1 MKRSSKMV
9 FVVPASVLVALAA
22 WLLWA
27 GRAPAQ
33 PAPASLGEAKSS
45 DPEPTGSA
53 AKKVDAQKLREV
65 QEIVSQKNREA
76 RADRE
81 AFVKDGWEMVS
92 VPPPDH
98 RVIGYDP
105 KLIATGREHD
115 LQMQLLSTV
124 PSPDQARTVAEIARR
139 AKEEKTRSVAV
150 EALGHLNAP
159 EATEAL
165 FELLPQMDA
174 NDPARS
180 QIASLLHPT
189 ALDDPMAIKVA
200 MLLDSPSLNDVEKQ
214 QIAFTLALIGL
225 RDGMTL
231 DAQAPISANAR
242 ALITQ
247 MEALAKARFVKALD
261 RQGGN
266 P

>member
-1 MKRSSKMV
+1 MKRSRKMV
-9 FVVPASVLVALAA
+9 FVVPASALVALAA
-22 WLLWA
+22 WLLVA

-33 PAPASLGEAKSS
+33 PAPFTEAKNS
-45 DPEPTGSA
+45 DPEPTGA
-53 AKKVDAQKLREV
+53 AVQKVDANKLREV
-65 QEIVSQKNREA
+65 RAIVAQKNREA
-76 RADRE
+76 SADRE

-92 VPPPDH
+92 VAPPDH
-98 RVIGYDP
+98 RVVGYDP
-105 KLIATGREHD
+105 KLIDAGREHD

-124 PSPDQARTVAEIARR
+124 PSPDQARSVAEIARR
-139 AKEEKTRSVAV
+139 AKEEKTRASAV
-150 EALGHLNAP
+150 DALGHLNAP
-159 EATEAL
+159 EATQAL
-165 FELLPQMDA
+165 FDLLPQMDA

-180 QIASLLHPT
+180 QIAALLHPT

-200 MLLDSPSLNDVEKQ
+200 MLLDSSSITDLEKQ

-242 ALITQ
+242 ALIAQ